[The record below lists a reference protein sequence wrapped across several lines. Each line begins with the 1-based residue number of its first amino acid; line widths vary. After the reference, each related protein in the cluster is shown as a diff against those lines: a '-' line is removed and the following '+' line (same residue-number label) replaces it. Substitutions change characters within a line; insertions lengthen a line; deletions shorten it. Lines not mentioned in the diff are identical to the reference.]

1 MITFWW
7 SKENQPFSQ
16 MKVLLVEGD
25 RGREPGEKG
34 VGDVRKG
41 GVKVAGSGIPN
52 VEVGGRN
59 GKIGGGRKLPLP

>member
-1 MITFWW
+1 
-7 SKENQPFSQ
+7 

-59 GKIGGGRKLPLP
+59 GKIGGGRKLPPP

>member
-1 MITFWW
+1 MVQRKSAFL
-7 SKENQPFSQ
+7 SNES
-16 MKVLLVEGD
+16 LVSGWGQGAGA
-25 RGREPGEKG
+25 RGKG

-59 GKIGGGRKLPLP
+59 GKIGGGLKLPLP